1 MKFTAISHPN
11 IALIKYWGKADEKL
25 NIPLNNNISITLD
38 KLTTTTTVEFS
49 EKYPKDSLILNKKET
64 ANLERVERVL
74 NEIRKMAGIKD
85 KAKIVS
91 ENNFPTGAGLASSS
105 SGFSALALA
114 ASKAAGLNLD
124 KKELS
129 ILARLGSGSACRSI
143 YGGFVE
149 WLAGKKSEDS
159 YAIQIAK
166 PDYWDL
172 KILVTIIK
180 EDEKEV
186 GSTKGHSLAKENP
199 FLETRLKILD
209 KYLKDVRNGIKEKD
223 FTKVGKAA
231 EFDCISMHATMMTSI
246 PMLLYWTTG
255 TIRVIN
261 AVKKMREEGLECY
274 FTIDA
279 GPNVK
284 VLCLPENAK
293 KIESKLREVKGV
305 KNVIENRPGEDA
317 RISEDHL
324 F

>member
-1 MKFTAISHPN
+1 MKVTAIASPN
-11 IALIKYWGKADEKL
+11 IALIKYWGKYDYSL
-25 NIPLNNNISITLD
+25 NLPLNNNISMTLD
-38 KLTTTTTVEFS
+38 KLKTTTTVEFS
-49 EKYPKDSLILNKKET
+49 EKYKKDSLVLNKREEE
-64 ANLERVERVL
+64 NIERVERVL
-74 NEIRKMAGIKD
+74 NEVRRLAGIKE
-85 KAKIVS
+85 KARVAS
-91 ENNFPTGAGLASSS
+91 DNNFPTGAGLASSS

-114 ASKAAGLNLD
+114 ASKAAGLNLN

-129 ILARLGSGSACRSI
+129 ILARLGSGSACRSV

-149 WLAGKKSEDS
+149 WLAGKSSEES
-159 YAIQIAK
+159 YAIQLAK

-172 KILVTIIK
+172 RMLVSIIK
-180 EDEKEV
+180 EEKKEV
-186 GSTKGHSLAKENP
+186 SSTKGHALAKNNP

-231 EFDCISMHATMMTSI
+231 EFDCISMHVTMMTSD

-255 TIRVIN
+255 TVRVIH
-261 AVKKMREEGLECY
+261 AVKRWREEGLECY

-284 VLCLPENAK
+284 VMCMPKDVRE
-293 KIESKLREVKGV
+293 IEKRLREIKGV
-305 KNVIENRPGEDA
+305 KDVIENRPGEDA
-317 RISEDHL
+317 KIIDQHL